1 MTATKKL
8 SFRER
13 IFNII
18 DTDQENPPL
27 AAIIFETGITILI
40 ILSIIAIVAESFINN
55 RYEGNLA
62 DLIRRIDQN
71 QEIEYYFSVFE
82 NITLV
87 IFTTE
92 YILRILT
99 ADFKYP
105 NEKNFFRAAW
115 KFMSSGGGIIDFVAI
130 SPFVFQLAR
139 VDFRFLRALKISR
152 LLRVLKLSSL
162 TRSIVIV
169 GDVFIEKRYELGITL
184 FVTFVLLLVSATLM
198 WYVEGDVQP
207 EAFPNI
213 IATFWWAIAT
223 LTTVGYGDVY
233 PITAWG
239 KLLSGIIAILGIG
252 IVALPAGILSS
263 AFILRLERDPNFT
276 EILEGEEEASATT
289 DEEKEDLTPNN
300 PVAEEQAKEEQVN
313 DHANCHQQFG
323 EKFKY
328 CPYCGEK
335 L

>member
-1 MTATKKL
+1 MTTTRKAGI
-8 SFRER
+8 RER
-13 IFNII
+13 IFRVI
-18 DTDQENPPL
+18 DMDQEHPPL
-27 AAIIFETGITILI
+27 AAIIFETAITILI

-55 RYEGNLA
+55 RYEGNLP
-62 DLIRRIDQN
+62 DLIRRVDQN
-71 QEIEYYFSVFE
+71 QEVEFYFSLFE
-82 NITLV
+82 NFTLI

-92 YILRILT
+92 YFLRILT

-105 NEKNFFRAAW
+105 NEKNFFKAAW

-130 SPFVFQLAR
+130 SPFVFHLAR

-223 LTTVGYGDVY
+223 LTTVGYGDVF
-233 PITAWG
+233 PITPSG

-263 AFILRLERDPNFT
+263 AFIERLERDPNFT
-276 EILEGEEEASATT
+276 EILEENDAGDSGQSEEHQHSKGEEAVSDLEEEVLAT
-289 DEEKEDLTPNN
+289 
-300 PVAEEQAKEEQVN
+300 N
-313 DHANCHQQFG
+313 DHQDCHQHFG

>member
-1 MTATKKL
+1 MTATKTL

-13 IFNII
+13 IFNVI

-55 RYEGNLA
+55 RYEGNLV
-62 DLIRRIDQN
+62 DLVRRVDQN

-92 YILRILT
+92 YFLRILT
-99 ADFKYP
+99 ADFKYR

-115 KFMSSGGGIIDFVAI
+115 KFMSSSGGIIDFVAI

-263 AFILRLERDPNFT
+263 AFIIRLERDPNFT
-276 EILEGEEEASATT
+276 EILEDEEDAKTGS
-289 DEEKEDLTPNN
+289 DQEKEDAHQIND
-300 PVAEEQAKEEQVN
+300 AIEEQQLEK
-313 DHANCHQQFG
+313 HTNCHQQFG